1 MAAWSFTVQ
10 VPIDRARRL
19 LALKTFDHIVDLVR
33 NSVVTGFA
41 AEPFR
46 DLRLKG
52 CERAVFQLT
61 TQEDVYDLFFNS
73 PVGYRGQYADS
84 ERAGEVANRVVID
97 VLQPSLLSIAARS
110 SRPCKWVAESLIG
123 TQAKI
128 WIDEDEVA
136 AQLGR
141 GTPDIRFDTWQEH
154 SDSGV
159 GLLAPLGTK
168 LEIKGA
174 WVDEGGKER
183 VDPQKLGR
191 ASEIHLTGFS

>member
-1 MAAWSFTVQ
+1 MAAWSFTDQ
-10 VPIDRARRL
+10 VPIDRVRRL
-19 LALKTFDHIVDLVR
+19 LALQTFDHIVDLLR
-33 NSVVTGFA
+33 HSVVTGFA

-46 DLRLKG
+46 GLRLRG

-61 TQEDVYDLFFNS
+61 TQEEVYDLFFNS

-84 ERAGEVANRVVID
+84 ERAGEAANRAVID
-97 VLQPSLLSIAARS
+97 VLQPSLLSVAARS
-110 SRPCKWVAESLIG
+110 AHSWKWVAESLRG

-128 WIDEDEVA
+128 WIDEDEA
-136 AQLGR
+136 AGQLGR

-159 GLLAPLGTK
+159 GLLAPVGTR

-183 VDPQKLGR
+183 VDPLKVGR
-191 ASEIHLTGFS
+191 ANEIHLTGFS